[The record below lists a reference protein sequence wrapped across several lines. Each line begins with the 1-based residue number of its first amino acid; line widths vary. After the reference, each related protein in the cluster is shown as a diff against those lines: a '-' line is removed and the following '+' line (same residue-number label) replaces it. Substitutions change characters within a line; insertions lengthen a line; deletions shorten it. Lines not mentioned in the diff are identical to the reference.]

1 MNPEEKK
8 TSVSVH
14 FHRVAVLSDFGVTK
28 KVNKCNACTQRATLV
43 NGTELGAK
51 QLLRHFLVC
60 YFLKNISDM

>member
-1 MNPEEKK
+1 M
-8 TSVSVH
+8 
-14 FHRVAVLSDFGVTK
+14 LSDFGVTK

-51 QLLRHFLVC
+51 RLLRHFLVC